1 MKKLFA
7 ALALIFIFNNTIVF
21 GQTQRQSSSRVVY
34 TPIVISADD
43 ITTTTEAKGIIQEI
57 LDAVNITETVEVA
70 SSTRVPN
77 AAAVMYRNKRYIFY
91 NPAFVAAIGKV
102 SGESK
107 WTATAIFAHE
117 LGHHFFRHTDKKM
130 ASNPDIEL
138 EADAFTGYAL
148 RRMGAT
154 LEESQLSMKMIANR
168 RGSLTHPG
176 RHDRLAYIAAGWTIA
191 DKQLTEEG

>member
-7 ALALIFIFNNTIVF
+7 AFALIFIFTNTTVF
-21 GQTQRQSSSRVVY
+21 GQTQRSTRVVY
-34 TPIVISADD
+34 TPIVLSAND
-43 ITTTTEAKGIIQEI
+43 ITTTSEAKEIIREI
-57 LDAVNITETVEVA
+57 LDAVNITETVSVA

-77 AAAVMYRNKRYIFY
+77 AAAAMYKNKRYIFY

-117 LGHHFFRHTDKKM
+117 LGHHFFKHTDKKL
-130 ASNPDIEL
+130 ASQPDIEL

-148 RRMGAT
+148 RKMGAT
-154 LEESQLSMKMIANR
+154 LEESQLSMKMIASR
-168 RGSLTHPG
+168 RGSLTHPA
-176 RHDRLAYIAAGWTIA
+176 RHDRLTWIAAGWTIA
-191 DKQLTEEG
+191 DEQLAKQNG